1 MNYFN
6 WFGFSSNTEIEK
18 NIKDLNL
25 LESKMKKSFSS
36 SQIDKEKIKRDV
48 IMTFENK
55 ESIRKSLS
63 LSNIRYLEEET
74 IKSINNNNELVNM
87 DKTNDELNDLIKE
100 DNLNNSDIWID
111 KKSGSPNSSSINTE
125 NEKNY
130 DEFRNEIVSEVT
142 ESVVANYDF
151 KLRQIQDKVN
161 FEMMLFDRILD
172 SLKSVNKN
180 YYYYKGVAF
189 GITIG
194 FGIGYF
200 ICK

>member
-1 MNYFN
+1 
-6 WFGFSSNTEIEK
+6 
-18 NIKDLNL
+18 
-25 LESKMKKSFSS
+25 
-36 SQIDKEKIKRDV
+36 
-48 IMTFENK
+48 MTFENK

-87 DKTNDELNDLIKE
+87 DKTNDDLNDLIKE